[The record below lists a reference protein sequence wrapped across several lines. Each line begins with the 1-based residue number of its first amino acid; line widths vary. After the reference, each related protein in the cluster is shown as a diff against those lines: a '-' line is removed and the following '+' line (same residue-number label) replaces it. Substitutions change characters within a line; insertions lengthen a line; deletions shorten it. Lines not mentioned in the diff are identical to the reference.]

1 LLAMNGHDYGY
12 GKSPGQQ
19 GNPQNG
25 WAQAQNNVPWGGPTD
40 QGAIPQNG
48 WTQAQRNMPMRGP
61 TDQGAL
67 RMHVGGAAVQS
78 NAPPNPAVDL
88 VALKQ
93 ELERFYARH
102 NPEKLGNVPQIVSS
116 FAQRGATTAEY
127 EYLSADLRTRYGAD
141 LSSVRQGQ
149 QGQGNTDPINLF
161 STGRLR
167 QVYGHPPGS
176 PGQHPTI
183 DANQISLA
191 RSLSPEPPQN
201 HGLAFSAS
209 PIMPDFVP
217 ISRANTENPG
227 FIGGSRRP
235 TGGPWGNQ
243 TAASPRAVASSP
255 PQMLPSRGG
264 QDAPGGGAALA
275 PGGGAGLASPPW
287 SLGSVV
293 SLLPLEMDDVT
304 PPTYPSSPV
313 PDMRPLLEV
322 CVLAVRT
329 RATSPIVSKTK
340 EISLFAPTAVRVTH
354 AGKEVQQQTP
364 VGGGVKR
371 WGPVASWRTEA
382 ARDGRRKDTGMLRV
396 EVWGYKQGGGG
407 VEMCLGY
414 AEVDGW
420 ALALRGTRDKS
431 RRTLVAS
438 DSIETVVATCEV
450 TVAADHRGGAPSW
463 PGQNGGG
470 GAGWAV
476 VEQERHFDSQVE
488 KAVREQEAFEGVVE
502 REVIEAAFAP
512 SPSSLKSPAPVNWA
526 GEVEL
531 RLRSVSARSVNPSEV
546 DALLALLSDAP
557 TAPPA
562 SRPASEGT
570 TPRQTPRQNGDAHP
584 QEAPASQRVPASVG
598 EASLG
603 GGGEGNPA
611 LLTQLLAQRK
621 KLESNAATRLAQRSA
636 ASRAILSAQAELT
649 RVRALVG
656 GGGGSASPEKLLPT
670 ESAIQ

>member
-1 LLAMNGHDYGY
+1 GT
-12 GKSPGQQ
+12 Q
-19 GNPQNG
+19 
-25 WAQAQNNVPWGGPTD
+25 PTNWIESIH
-40 QGAIPQNG
+40 GLTVALG
-48 WTQAQRNMPMRGP
+48 RC
-61 TDQGAL
+61 QGAL

-167 QVYGHPPGS
+167 Q
-176 PGQHPTI
+176 
-183 DANQISLA
+183 LA

-293 SLLPLEMDDVT
+293 SLLPLE
-304 PPTYPSSPV
+304 
-313 PDMRPLLEV
+313 V

-382 ARDGRRKDTGMLRV
+382 AR
-396 EVWGYKQGGGG
+396 
-407 VEMCLGY
+407 
-414 AEVDGW
+414 
-420 ALALRGTRDKS
+420 
-431 RRTLVAS
+431 VAS

-463 PGQNGGG
+463 PG
-470 GAGWAV
+470 
-476 VEQERHFDSQVE
+476 QVE